1 MLQTKI
7 SNEIDLSIS
16 NEPPVKILIDRVR
29 NSFGDNLKKIILYGS
44 RARGD
49 HHEYSDYDILV
60 LVKEF
65 LPDWKNKVADIGG
78 DLLFEYSLLFPML
91 VLSEPKFDADN
102 YEPLYRNIRKE
113 GKLLWTKTN
122 WRL

>member
-7 SNEIDLSIS
+7 SNEIDLSVS

-91 VLSEPKFDADN
+91 VLTEPKFDADN

-122 WRL
+122 

>member
-1 MLQTKI
+1 MNTTLQTEI
-7 SNEIDLSIS
+7 LNEIDLSVS
-16 NEPPVKILIDRVR
+16 NEPPVKILIDRVI

-91 VLSEPKFDADN
+91 VLPEPKFNTDN
-102 YEPLYRNIRKE
+102 YEPLYRNTRKE
-113 GKLLWTKTN
+113 GKFLWMKN
-122 WRL
+122 